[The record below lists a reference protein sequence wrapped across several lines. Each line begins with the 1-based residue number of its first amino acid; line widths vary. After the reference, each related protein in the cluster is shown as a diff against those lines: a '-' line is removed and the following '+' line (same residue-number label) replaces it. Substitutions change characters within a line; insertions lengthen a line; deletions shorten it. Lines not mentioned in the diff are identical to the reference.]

1 MSPAEKSISRLS
13 MIAGI
18 PITLMFGHLVIFSGR
33 LFPVMWEWF
42 RFWMGSL

>member
-1 MSPAEKSISRLS
+1 MSPVETSITRLS
-13 MIAGI
+13 IILGI
-18 PITLMFGHLVIFSGR
+18 PATLLFGHLVYFSGQ